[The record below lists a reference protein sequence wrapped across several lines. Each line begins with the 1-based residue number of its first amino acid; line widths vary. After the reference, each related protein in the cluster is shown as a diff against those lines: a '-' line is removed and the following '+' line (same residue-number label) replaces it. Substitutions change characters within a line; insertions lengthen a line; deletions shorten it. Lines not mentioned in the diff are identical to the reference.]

1 MRRALFDAGG
11 RGLRHPAQNRGGQMA
26 PLPPPLL
33 VARLLATSSGG
44 APESPPPVGGRRWP
58 RPPEV
63 TAENLPASWD
73 VKSVDALIGSIQSGH
88 VPQMRAVHSALRFLA
103 EEERSMTLTD
113 LISACARR

>member
-1 MRRALFDAGG
+1 MRRAFLDAGG
-11 RGLRHPAQNRGGQMA
+11 RGLRHQGQHRGGQIA
-26 PLPPPLL
+26 PSPPLL
-33 VARLLATSSGG
+33 VARLLATSNSGT
-44 APESPPPVGGRRWP
+44 PESPPPVGGRRWP
-58 RPPEV
+58 RLPEV

-113 LISACARR
+113 LMSACARR